1 MSLGYESNQWTV
13 PPGYV
18 NPIGAAPGGGCQ
30 QAASQSVI
38 GYDADV
44 VASVTYQGIGLPAV
58 DAPSSSAFTP
68 FDGDIP

>member
-1 MSLGYESNQWTV
+1 MSQAYESNQWPI
-13 PPGYV
+13 PPGYT

-38 GYDADV
+38 GKDAGV
-44 VASVTYQGIGLPAV
+44 TASVAYQGIGLPQVVAG
-58 DAPSSSAFTP
+58 ASAFMP